1 MAVIAGENNSGKSNL
16 LRAITLPFL
25 SEDTGYGGKTLSW
38 LDINNDAKDR
48 YYEYLL
54 QNKDDIL
61 QDKISEED
69 FLQIL
74 PVVAVEVQFSPE
86 AKELFWVKELSCN
99 IVDDEI
105 VYSIRYE
112 FRPKKGKCI
121 LSSVKNILSTESI
134 TENLNGIKLSLL
146 PTDSYEYSIFVPG
159 KGPIAYDILKQFRY
173 MFLTAER
180 DDFSN
185 SSHRIGSKLLVKL
198 LQMKIGEEDRLKVE
212 KKYAEFFDTLKG
224 LSGMENILNWQ
235 NTSEI
240 KNAEDFFKNISIL
253 PNMPPM
259 TSILNSVRLGY
270 NDENLSMQGL
280 GYRNLILLLVLIN
293 SLFEKSEE
301 IPLRIIE
308 IEEPEAH
315 LCINNI
321 RLVVSFIKAFM
332 KDNNRI
338 QIICTTHSTELI
350 NKLDLEN
357 IILMNNGCGYSLKNV
372 VTSTERDYLAKNP
385 NMDLFKFF
393 YSKRCILVEG
403 LTEELLIRAYLDSRP
418 LLSEIEVLSFHKGY
432 KDIIKIWKKLNEGT
446 DRKLGIVRDYDDQE
460 NAKAEHEALASAQV
474 CVKTTSGY
482 TLETDIVNAGK
493 NYNLLKDRYGDQMGW
508 TSMTAGELQEDWRQS
523 KSYIMLQLC
532 HDLRTGGIPD
542 FTMPEHISEILQ
554 FMEEEVVT
562 GEN

>member
-1 MAVIAGENNSGKSNL
+1 MPFISEEGGYNGKSL
-16 LRAITLPFL
+16 T
-25 SEDTGYGGKTLSW
+25 W
-38 LDINNDAKDR
+38 MDINNDAKDE

-54 QNKDDIL
+54 KNKEDIIEGR
-61 QDKISEED
+61 ISDED
-69 FLQIL
+69 FLKIL
-74 PVVAVEVQFSPE
+74 PVVTVEVQFFPE
-86 AKELFWVKELSCN
+86 VQERFWVKDLSCN
-99 IVDDEI
+99 IINDEI
-105 VYSIRYE
+105 IYSIKYE
-112 FRPKKGKCI
+112 FRPKKVRDI
-121 LSSVKNILSTESI
+121 LDSVKSIISTEDI
-134 TENLNGIKLSLL
+134 VENLNGIKLSLL
-146 PTDSYEYSIFVPG
+146 PTDLYEYSIFVPG
-159 KGPIAYDILKQFRY
+159 KGPISYDILKQFRY

-185 SSHRIGSKLLVKL
+185 SSHKIGSKALVKL
-198 LQMKIGEEDRLKVE
+198 LKMKIGEEDRLKVE

-235 NTSEI
+235 NNSEI
-240 KNAEDFFKNISIL
+240 ENAADFFNNISVL

-270 NDENLSMQGL
+270 NNENLSMQGL
-280 GYRNLILLLVLIN
+280 GYRNMILLLVLIN

-321 RLVVSFIKAFM
+321 RLIVSFIKAFM
-332 KDNNRI
+332 KDNTRV
-338 QIICTTHSTELI
+338 QIICTTHSTEFL
-350 NKLDLEN
+350 NKLDLSN
-357 IILMNNGCGYSLKNV
+357 IILMNNGYGYSLQSV
-372 VTSTERDYLAKNP
+372 VSSAERDYLAKNP

-460 NAKAEHEALASAQV
+460 KAKEEHEALESAQV

-493 NYNLLKDRYGDQMGW
+493 NYELLKNRYGDQLGW
-508 TSMTAGELQEDWRQS
+508 TSMTADELQKDWRGS

-532 HDLRTGGIPD
+532 HDLRTGEISE
-542 FTMPEHISEILQ
+542 FTMPKHIDTILK
-554 FMEEEVVT
+554 FMEEEKVT
-562 GEN
+562 DEN